1 MEASEKAIGAMQAY
15 LRLKRYILPSGI
27 AREALQAAFIAQ
39 PSAARELG
47 LDEAARYHDKEAEY
61 YSTRNGALDG
71 VPFKLIAHFHRLH
84 AAAIR
89 ALSSPDHADA
99 GKVEGDGWLQKA
111 GELYDRC
118 KLFPETSAEG
128 FTALL
133 QLRNHVA
140 EILPSAPTSEG
151 AE

>member
-1 MEASEKAIGAMQAY
+1 LEEIQRAVFGTLGSEPDVYADY
-15 LRLKRYILPSGI
+15 DRLCELSRKM
-27 AREALQAAFIAQ
+27 RE
-39 PSAARELG
+39 
-47 LDEAARYHDKEAEY
+47 
-61 YSTRNGALDG
+61 
-71 VPFKLIAHFHRLH
+71 
-84 AAAIR
+84 AIR

-99 GKVEGDGWLQKA
+99 GNVEGDGWLQKA

-140 EILPSAPTSEG
+140 DILPAAPG
-151 AE
+151 ASS